1 MLSVI
6 IPTWNSQAHLEA
18 LLPVLVPA
26 AVDGFVREVIASD
39 AGSTDA
45 TALLCEEAGVDV
57 LTRGLA
63 AAGKAAKGD
72 RLLILPPDL
81 QLEPGWETGLK
92 RHLNRGGAPGLLLES
107 RAKRF
112 PWSLLK
118 PKRVGLLVT
127 KEVFMRL
134 KPKDID
140 SLRRLLPNP
149 VRIA

>member
-6 IPTWNSQAHLEA
+6 IPTLNSQVHLEA

-26 AVDGFVREVIASD
+26 AVDGFVREVIAVD
-39 AGSTDA
+39 FGSTDA
-45 TALLCEEAGVDV
+45 TLLLCEEAGVDV

-81 QLEPGWETGLK
+81 QLEAGWEVGLK
-92 RHLNRGGAPGLLLES
+92 RHLAKGGQPGLLLEA

-134 KPKDID
+134 KPKDVS
-140 SLRRLLPNP
+140 SLRALLPNP